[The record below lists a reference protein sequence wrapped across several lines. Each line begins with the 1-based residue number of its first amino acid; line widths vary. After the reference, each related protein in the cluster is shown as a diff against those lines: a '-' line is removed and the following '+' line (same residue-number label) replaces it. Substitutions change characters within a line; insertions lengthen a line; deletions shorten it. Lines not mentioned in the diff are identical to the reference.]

1 MDTDFS
7 ALSEKVSRLADLTR
21 QLRRENADLRLR
33 VAALTSEN
41 TEMSQKL
48 QLARQKVGALMT
60 RYPAT
65 TTGEEH
71 V

>member
-7 ALSEKVSRLADLTR
+7 ALSEKVSRLADLAQ

-33 VAALTSEN
+33 AASLASEN

-48 QLARQKVGALMT
+48 QLARQKVSALME
-60 RYPAT
+60 RYPTSAA
-65 TTGEEH
+65 GEEQA
-71 V
+71 